1 MSFLN
6 DDQTLWDHKAVP
18 IEGMNMLPSPLRIL
32 IAENQYLIAMEV
44 ERMLVEMVP
53 CNVAITPLARM
64 EEELSAS
71 AFDIVILDA
80 AGSEPL
86 NVSRVD
92 IIRAA
97 GAEPVFLSSYGD
109 HDRGRSIVSLHP
121 AVTKP
126 PLPEPLAAAVLEAA
140 NRRHSDGEGLLDNR

>member
-1 MSFLN
+1 
-6 DDQTLWDHKAVP
+6 
-18 IEGMNMLPSPLRIL
+18 MNMLPSPLRIL

-44 ERMLVEMVP
+44 ERMLLEMVP
-53 CNVAITPLARM
+53 CDVVITPLARM
-64 EEELSAS
+64 ADQLKAS

-80 AGSEPL
+80 AGNEPL

-109 HDRGRSIVSLHP
+109 HERDQSIVSLHP
-121 AVTKP
+121 SVTKP
-126 PLPEPLAAAVLEAA
+126 PLPETLVAAVREAA
-140 NRRHSDGEGLLDNR
+140 SRRHSDGESLFDDR